1 MYKEI
6 IIIFSIIIFVTISDF
21 ITQNYT
27 KSTVDLL
34 TTKLENLKENLKKN
48 DEEKSIKQI
57 SEIDTD
63 IEKVHSKLAYYLEHD
78 ELEKAETNFISCKSY
93 VNSKNFDLAIE
104 ETEKTIYVLNH
115 ITDKYSFN
123 LENIF

>member
-6 IIIFSIIIFVTISDF
+6 IISIGIVVLVILGDV

-27 KSTVDLL
+27 KKTVQEL
-34 TTKLENLKENLKKN
+34 TFKLEELKQNLKNN
-48 DEEKSIKQI
+48 NSNYIITNIEELNQN
-57 SEIDTD
+57 
-63 IEKVHSKLAYYLEHD
+63 IERVHSKLAYYLEHD
-78 ELEKAETNFISCKSY
+78 ELEKAETYFTSCKSY
-93 VNSKNFDLAIE
+93 VDSKKYDLAMQE
-104 ETEKTIYVLNH
+104 AEKTIYVLNH